1 MSGAEQPTT
10 AGGRGRART
19 RAANAPQVDPIFVD
33 EPTAAA
39 LVSLSEPTLQKL
51 VREGDFPKPRRISAG
66 RAAYLFREVLDW
78 AERRPVSDL
87 LPPRNAG
94 KRRPTPPAEPIAP

>member
-1 MSGAEQPTT
+1 METADSIDSG
-10 AGGRGRART
+10 RRSRART
-19 RAANAPQVDPIFVD
+19 RAATAPQVDPIVVD

-51 VREGDFPKPRRISAG
+51 VREGNFPKPRKISAG

-94 KRRPTPPAEPIAP
+94 KRRPAPPAEPTAP

>member
-1 MSGAEQPTT
+1 MMGTEQPSEP
-10 AGGRGRART
+10 GRRGRTRT

-66 RAAYLFREVLDW
+66 RAGYLFREVLDW

-94 KRRPTPPAEPIAP
+94 KRRPAPPAEPTAP